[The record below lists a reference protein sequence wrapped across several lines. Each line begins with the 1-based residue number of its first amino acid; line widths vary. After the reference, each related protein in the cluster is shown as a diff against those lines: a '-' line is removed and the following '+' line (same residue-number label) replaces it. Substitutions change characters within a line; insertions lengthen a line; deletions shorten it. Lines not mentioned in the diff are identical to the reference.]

1 MITLYCCI
9 KKLYKKGYIGMNML
23 KRKKITIVSIA
34 IILLVIITLIIAINV
49 SKKEKK
55 PQEEMLTTVRIQGDN
70 ASLNGVVIA
79 LDGEVITDEENAD
92 TTTFRA
98 EDQEIIITLDSDVAI
113 VNGEETAFVKT
124 TAVVEEIVVDEDE
137 AEIEEVKQPITYID
151 NDEVFVPIEFVEDVF
166 DLEFDDETLEFKR
179 DDEVIIGGE
188 AEELPEVEVIEEPQE
203 EDVKDDIEEDSED
216 EEIDAEP
223 SKEESDKVETETG
236 NNNTNTGATNTSS
249 NSTTSSSSNS
259 SSNSSSGG
267 GATSSNTS
275 SGSSNNNTTT
285 STPTT
290 TPTHP
295 ETTPPVINA
304 SSVSVDKTS
313 VTLEVGGSTKVSAW
327 VSPDN
332 TTNKG
337 IAWSSENTS
346 VATVDSNG
354 NITAKTAGS
363 TRIVA
368 TASSNGSAKAYI
380 NVTVNA
386 PKPPVQPTYTGSSV
400 IAQLKNEGWYTVSD
414 VEVYFHK
421 DGDGWSSSFY
431 QVYVAA
437 YNGSSGIDVRLWVK
451 NIDSVVF
458 NKAQQALAKIIPSGA
473 STIIN
478 NLQTPGYSGGT
489 YTFDGRKV
497 EVYFV
502 QGKAYIDIYGK
513 Q

>member
-1 MITLYCCI
+1 MIKLYYI
-9 KKLYKKGYIGMNML
+9 MKKMYKKGYIGMSVL
-23 KRKKITIVSIA
+23 KRKKITIVSIV
-34 IILLVIITLIIAINV
+34 IILLVIISLIIAINV
-49 SKKEKK
+49 TKKEEE

-124 TAVVEEIVVDEDE
+124 TAVVEEVVVDEDE
-137 AEIEEVKQPITYID
+137 SEIKEVKQPITYID
-151 NDEVFVPIEFVEDVF
+151 NDELFVPIEFVEDVF

-259 SSNSSSGG
+259 SSNSS
-267 GATSSNTS
+267 
-275 SGSSNNNTTT
+275 NNNTTT

-332 TTNKG
+332 TTNKE